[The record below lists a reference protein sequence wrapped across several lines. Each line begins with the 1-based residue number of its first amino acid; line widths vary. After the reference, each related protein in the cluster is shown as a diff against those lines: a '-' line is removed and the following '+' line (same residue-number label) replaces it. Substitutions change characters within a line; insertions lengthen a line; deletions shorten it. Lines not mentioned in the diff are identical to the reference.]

1 MLYEIRCQPAI
12 GNIATFLKIEISDDT
27 KSESTGY
34 LICPKAVVI
43 NTIRII
49 LRIFWKL
56 RGFSLSSKFLP
67 VLDSVKQLTKNY
79 GKYN

>member
-27 KSESTGY
+27 KSESIGY
-34 LICPKAVVI
+34 LICPKVAVI

-49 LRIFWKL
+49 FLIFWKL
-56 RGFSLSSKFLP
+56 RGFSLSSKFLL

-79 GKYN
+79 GKYY

>member
-1 MLYEIRCQPAI
+1 MLYEIRCQQTI

-27 KSESTGY
+27 KSESIGY
-34 LICPKAVVI
+34 LICPKAAVI
-43 NTIRII
+43 NTIKII

-56 RGFSLSSKFLP
+56 RGFSLSSKFLL